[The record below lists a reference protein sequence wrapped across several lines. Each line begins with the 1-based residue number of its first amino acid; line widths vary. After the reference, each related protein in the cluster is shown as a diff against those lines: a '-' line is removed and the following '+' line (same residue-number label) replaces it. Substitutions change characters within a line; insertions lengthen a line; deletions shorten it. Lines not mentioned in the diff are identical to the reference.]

1 MRAAFAP
8 YDHAPKEYDMISG
21 RKRVMTLFVERL
33 CQQWVVRDPD
43 GNFWLLPSVDNPWEQ
58 RQPFYPTAE
67 SEHEPVH
74 GHYKYMLGLPF

>member
-33 CQQWVVRDPD
+33 C
-43 GNFWLLPSVDNPWEQ
+43 
-58 RQPFYPTAE
+58 
-67 SEHEPVH
+67 
-74 GHYKYMLGLPF
+74 